1 MDYEENNQWIFIL
14 ITFLFYFIIIDIVL
28 INMIVNNKKLKN
40 TLIVLLVLSLIG
52 LSVIISMFKIDY
64 EEINNLLINLTIF
77 TSFSI
82 IFMAFC
88 IIITD
93 NIIYKKNLII
103 SSAYLLFLLFIL
115 LMLSI
120 LLNNELINSDNNLL
134 LNDFVFSTKIINND
148 NILMTYPNRSILNLY
163 YDYGIYRVKENID
176 INYKN
181 LTNNYSFKYDN
192 KIIDSQQIFNLT
204 KELYNEYTSDNQNLI
219 DKFNLNYVYYNKSY
233 LFNIDNII
241 YVIIEYENDKYC
253 LFKQSKKL
261 VLNENNNTTNEVI
274 YYKPLCILYNSFI
287 HGYYRLY
294 DFENKE
300 VLCKLNTIGPDY
312 IYDVNINK
320 YYTIYGKY
328 SNYVDMLLPNKQELL
343 QNKMMKIKNYLS
355 MILPLSFSTK
365 LKITN
370 YNNNFK

>member
-1 MDYEENNQWIFIL
+1 MDYEEINQWVFNL
-14 ITFLFYFIIIDIVL
+14 IAFLSYFIIIDIVL
-28 INMIVNNKKLKN
+28 INIIVNNKKLKN

-82 IFMAFC
+82 IFIAFF

-93 NIIYKKNLII
+93 NIIYKINLII
-103 SSAYLLFLLFIL
+103 SLAYLLFLLFIL

-120 LLNNELINSDNNLL
+120 LLNNELINSDNNSL

-204 KELYNEYTSDNQNLI
+204 KELYYEYTSDNSKLI
-219 DKFNLNYVYYNKSY
+219 DKFNLYYVYYNKSY

-274 YYKPLCILYNSFI
+274 YYVPLCILYNSFL

-328 SNYVDMLLPNKQELL
+328 SNYVDILSPNKQELL